1 MRRQALRRTPLQKPD
16 KALRYSP
23 LVKVIPATLQLQRV
37 LMLHPDPIWHDKE
50 RKYCFCKSNGNS
62 EMVLCDECLE
72 WYHHTCVGTDEEQAS
87 GSDDWR
93 CGCCVGEPDAD
104 GNRHWELDIPQNGRK
119 KKRTAP
125 DRNDDEA
132 PKALGYPPEKKVKV
146 KVGPADWAEI
156 RQLARDGG
164 KKINLEEQR
173 KKKKVE
179 AILKEGV
186 HHVADEMTSAGLALR
201 AVNGT
206 LADDMEG
213 LGLLD
218 DE

>member
-1 MRRQALRRTPLQKPD
+1 MDHAARHGASGERRIAANHLVALTCGARHSDAPRLQKPD

-37 LMLHPDPIWHDKE
+37 LMLHPDPIRHDKE

-72 WYHHTCVGTDEEQAS
+72 WYHRTCVGTDEEQAS

-93 CGCCVGEPDAD
+93 CGYCVGEPDAD

-132 PKALGYPPEKKVKV
+132 PKALGT
-146 KVGPADWAEI
+146 
-156 RQLARDGG
+156 
-164 KKINLEEQR
+164 
-173 KKKKVE
+173 
-179 AILKEGV
+179 
-186 HHVADEMTSAGLALR
+186 HLR
-201 AVNGT
+201 R
-206 LADDMEG
+206 M
-213 LGLLD
+213 
-218 DE
+218 